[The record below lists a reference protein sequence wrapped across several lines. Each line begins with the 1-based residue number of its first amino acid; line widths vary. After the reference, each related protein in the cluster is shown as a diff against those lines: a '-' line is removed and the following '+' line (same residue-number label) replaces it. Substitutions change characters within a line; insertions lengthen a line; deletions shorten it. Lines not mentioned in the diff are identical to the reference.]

1 MYNINRI
8 FIISCLFLLGCP
20 VTNLLAQQPA
30 QSTAAID
37 SMDGWESLL
46 AGNHPNVR
54 WRSIKSDR
62 FPDEGWQIEDGVLS
76 VSPGR
81 KGGDIITR
89 ERFSDFELE
98 LDFMLTDSANTGIKY
113 FVAPLKNAEGKTVLN
128 GPEYQ
133 LIDDYKHESVIGNR
147 SPETSTGSLYL
158 LYAPEDK
165 ILHKAGEWN
174 RLKIMAKGNYVAH
187 WLNGQRIL
195 SYDRKSDIFRQRVSQ
210 TKFNEY
216 QTGYGEAESGHIL
229 IQDHGDRAFF
239 RNIRI
244 RQLK

>member
-1 MYNINRI
+1 MYNIKRI
-8 FIISCLFLLGCP
+8 FTVSCLFWLSCP
-20 VTNLLAQQPA
+20 VTNLLARQP
-30 QSTAAID
+30 TRLMAAID
-37 SMDGWESLL
+37 SMDRWESLL
-46 AGNHPNVR
+46 DGTHPNVR
-54 WRSIKSDR
+54 WQSIKSDR

-81 KGGDIITR
+81 KGGDLITR
-89 ERFSDFELE
+89 ERFSNFELE
-98 LDFMLTDSANTGIKY
+98 LDFMLADSANTGIKY
-113 FVAPLKNAEGKTVLN
+113 LVAPLKNAEGKTVLN

-133 LIDDYKHESVIGNR
+133 LIDDYRHASVIGNR

-158 LYAPEDK
+158 LFAPEDK

-174 RLKIMAKGNYVAH
+174 RLKIIVNGNAVEH
-187 WLNGQRIL
+187 WLNGKRIL
-195 SYDRKSDIFRQRVSQ
+195 SYNRKSDIFRQRVSQ

-244 RQLK
+244 RRLK